1 MLPEI
6 SVHRP
11 RGVWPK
17 VAVQKRTVVDYQPS
31 WLLVAIPALAAL
43 SAGRRRSK
51 RSAEV
56 SEQRGV
62 DSEDTTTPSTPR
74 RRGPAQM
81 AFVAVPRRRRRPVPG
96 AV

>member
-11 RGVWPK
+11 RGVLPK

-31 WLLVAIPALAAL
+31 WLLVAIPALAML
-43 SAGRRRSK
+43 RAGRRRSK
-51 RSAEV
+51 RS
-56 SEQRGV
+56 SEHSEEPAV
-62 DSEDTTTPSTPR
+62 ESEDTPTSSTPGR
-74 RRGPAQM
+74 RRPVQM
-81 AFVAVPRRRRRPVPG
+81 VLVAVPRRRRRAVPG